1 MRTTIYGALIILL
14 SFLTTAARSSAQ
26 SALQSSVA
34 PQPPTSEIPEGEV
47 RKGAIAFVDC
57 INCHGRNGEGGFG
70 PSLASTGLPWFAFR
84 KAVREPWGIMPAF
97 REQQKSDQVLADIYA
112 YLKTL
117 PRTTTF
123 GEWHWRK
130 APATAPLGQRLYMN
144 FAGCGQCHEPE
155 GKFPRARLGVVAND
169 VTFEYFKR
177 QIYQHFERW
186 PMGTMPLY
194 SPERLPEVVL
204 REVYTW
210 LVDEVGL
217 RPWIAGSL
225 AVGQRDG
232 DKTSYTLTVS
242 NSGVKDKG
250 LAAEGLTVFV
260 RIPTG
265 CSVIAG
271 AGTGYEGTM
280 PLAKLGLEPALRTAP
295 HPHDDSGVVERPEP
309 DLSRDVAVWRF
320 SGIAAGEQISL
331 SLTLS
336 GSEPSPELLR
346 GFEGS
351 TIHWTTPGR
360 RPAGSPPRMVYRDLR
375 IPDKGDHERIT
386 PPAMSPAQ

>member
-1 MRTTIYGALIILL
+1 
-14 SFLTTAARSSAQ
+14 
-26 SALQSSVA
+26 V
-34 PQPPTSEIPEGEV
+34 
-47 RKGAIAFVDC
+47 
-57 INCHGRNGEGGFG
+57 NCHGRSAEGGFG
-70 PSLASTGLPWFAFR
+70 PSLAGTGLPWLAFR

-97 REQQKSDQVLADIYA
+97 PERQKPDQALADIYT
-112 YLKTL
+112 YLQSMSPATAL
-117 PRTTTF
+117 

-130 APATAPLGQRLYMN
+130 APSTAPEGQRLYMN

-155 GKFPRARLGVVAND
+155 GKFPRARLGVMARD

-186 PMGTMPLY
+186 PNGTMPLY

-204 REVYTW
+204 REVYAW
-210 LVDEVGL
+210 LVDELGL

-225 AVGQRDG
+225 AVGHREG
-232 DKTSYTLTVS
+232 GNTSYELTVS
-242 NSGVKDKG
+242 NNGVKDKG

-260 RIPTG
+260 RIPSG

-271 AGTGYEGTM
+271 AGTGYKGTM
-280 PLAKLGLEPALRTAP
+280 PLAKLGLQPALRTAP
-295 HPHDDSGVVERPEP
+295 HPHDDSGVVVRPEP
-309 DLSRDVAVWRF
+309 DLSRDVAVWRI
-320 SGIAAGEQISL
+320 SRIAAGEQLSL

-336 GSEPSPELLR
+336 GPEPGPELYG

-360 RPAGSPPRMVYRDLR
+360 RPAGSPPHMVYRDLR
-375 IPDKGDHERIT
+375 IPDEGDHELVT
-386 PPAMSPAQ
+386 PPRTSPAR

>member
-1 MRTTIYGALIILL
+1 MRAKYGTLIVLL
-14 SFLTTAARSSAQ
+14 SVLTVAVPSYSQPAPHP
-26 SALQSSVA
+26 ALA
-34 PQPPTSEIPEGEV
+34 PTPPTTDILQGDI
-47 RKGAIAFVDC
+47 RRGATEFAAC
-57 INCHGRNGEGGFG
+57 TNCHGRNAEGGFG
-70 PSLASTGLPWFAFR
+70 PDLAGTGLAWISFR
-84 KAVREPWGIMPAF
+84 RAVRQPWGIMPAF
-97 REQQKSDQVLADIYA
+97 REQQKSDQALADILT

-117 PRTTTF
+117 PRTTTL

-155 GKFPRARLGVVAND
+155 GKFPRARLGVMAHD

-186 PMGTMPLY
+186 PKGTMPLY

-210 LVDEVGL
+210 LVDELGL

-225 AVGQRDG
+225 AVGSREG
-232 DKTSYTLTVS
+232 DKTSYTLIVS
-242 NSGVKDKG
+242 NSGAKDKG

-260 RIPTG
+260 RIPAG

-280 PLAKLGLEPALRTAP
+280 PLAKLGLEPALRMAP
-295 HPHDDSGVVERPEP
+295 HPHDDSGIVERPDL
-309 DLSRDVAVWRF
+309 DLSRDVAVWRL
-320 SGIAAGEQISL
+320 SRVAAGEQVSL
-331 SLTLS
+331 SFTLT
-336 GSEPSPELLR
+336 GPEPTPELLR

-351 TIHWTTPGR
+351 TIHWAMPGR

-375 IPDKGDHERIT
+375 MPDKGDHELIT
-386 PPAMSPAQ
+386 LPRMARAQ